1 MVRGGILSSGKG
13 FISQSQLSVLTVFC
27 SLCTACVCTESH
39 ASTSIRTSKI
49 PILTA
54 IDSHGV
60 ARRNT
65 KILHT
70 LVGMGSAALA
80 AAVASADP
88 GKPTR
93 ISQLKGKKE
102 V

>member
-1 MVRGGILSSGKG
+1 M
-13 FISQSQLSVLTVFC
+13 QL
-27 SLCTACVCTESH
+27 H
-39 ASTSIRTSKI
+39 ASASVRSLKN
-49 PILTA
+49 PVLTA
-54 IDSHGV
+54 IGCHCA

-102 V
+102 VSLYKVCIKEKCRGGVKRWFRVSVEGSAVETR